1 MSEPVR
7 PVAENGSEVQ
17 AEERGV
23 PLGLAVLIIL
33 VLLAVLGAGGV
44 AIGYR
49 YFWNQYQGPRVWDTQ
64 IARWELALKKDP
76 KDVEGWVALGQA
88 YFNKGMLKEAEQAYR
103 KAQQLNPQAKEIN
116 YFLGQVKMRQHRYAE
131 AEKLFRQ
138 VAEIAPGNP
147 LPHHALAEALVA
159 QKKFAEALKEADWIL
174 TKIDPTLVEVHYV
187 KGVALEGLRRKK
199 EAAQSF
205 IEALR
210 YDPSYQPARDAA
222 HRLGLKDKDLPAMP
236 SVTAGGQIVPVKPGE
251 PGSVA
256 GMPVLPG
263 HPPTSEGGA
272 TAAGGASAGTGGDGT
287 AGGATDSSASS
298 GGTGGQR

>member
-7 PVAENGSEVQ
+7 PVAETGAGVE

-23 PLGLAVLIIL
+23 PLGVAVLIIV

-44 AIGYR
+44 AVGYKF
-49 YFWNQYQGPRVWDTQ
+49 FWGQYQGPRVWDTQ

-76 KDVEGWVALGQA
+76 KDVDGWVALGQA
-88 YFNKGMLKEAEQAYR
+88 YYNKGMLKEAEQAYR
-103 KAQQLNPQAKEIN
+103 KAQQLAPKAKEIG
-116 YFLGQVKMRQHRYAE
+116 YFIGQVKLQQHQYAE

-147 LPHHALAEALVA
+147 LPHHALAEALVG
-159 QKKFAEALKEADWIL
+159 QKKYAEALREADWIL

-199 EAAQSF
+199 EAAESF
-205 IEALR
+205 LQALR

-236 SVTAGGQIVPVKPGE
+236 SVTTGGQIVPVKPNE
-251 PGSVA
+251 PGAVA

-263 HPPTSEGGA
+263 HPDTSGTGDAIPGA
-272 TAAGGASAGTGGDGT
+272 GSGAGGASPSAGGT
-287 AGGATDSSASS
+287 AGPS
-298 GGTGGQR
+298 R